1 MNNVAIAVSI
11 GLQYGVPLE
20 EFVEAYTFTRFE
32 PQGIVTGNDAIKMS
46 TSILDYTFREL
57 AISYLDR
64 SDAQTLFADP
74 RRIITSSNYQ
84 RLSDY
89 GFRRSGGH
97 LYRPRCNHCQAC
109 IAVRVPVDQFKAT
122 RGQRRN
128 QRRNQDLRVVVE
140 QARFT
145 QRHYHL
151 YERYISLRHTDGD
164 MYPPSED
171 QYRSFLLSSWA
182 KTSFICTYEGQR
194 LLSVAVTDQLED
206 GLSAVYTYFEPNVQ
220 RRGLGVF
227 SILQQIELCQSL
239 GLSYVYLGYWIKE
252 SQKMSYKSQ
261 YRPLQMYIDGRW
273 LLLT

>member
-1 MNNVAIAVSI
+1 MSSDTDSEAEQEA
-11 GLQYGVPLE
+11 PLD
-20 EFVEAYTFTRFE
+20 FYLTPAH
-32 PQGIVTGNDAIKMS
+32 PC
-46 TSILDYTFREL
+46 
-57 AISYLDR
+57 SYLDR

-109 IAVRVPVDQFKAT
+109 IAVRVPVEQFKAT

-128 QRRNQDLRVVVE
+128 QRRNRDLRVVVE

-151 YERYISLRHTDGD
+151 YERYISLRHADGD

-182 KTSFICTYEGQR
+182 KTSFICAYEGQR

-220 RRGLGVF
+220 HRGLGVF
-227 SILQQIELCQSL
+227 SILQQIGLSQSL
-239 GLSYVYLGYWIKE
+239 GLYYVYLGYWIKE